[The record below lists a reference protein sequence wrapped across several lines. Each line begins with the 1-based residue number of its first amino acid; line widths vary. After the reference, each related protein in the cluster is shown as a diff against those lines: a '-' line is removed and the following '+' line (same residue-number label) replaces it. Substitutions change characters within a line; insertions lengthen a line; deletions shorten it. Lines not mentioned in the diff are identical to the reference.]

1 MGPLVSLP
9 LQGLAR
15 YLPLLAGGATVASQ
29 TDPKGL
35 EYLKE
40 GLSSLIN
47 PASYSLNPL
56 EDILESKIEDD
67 NKLINIPKEEK
78 IPEKDPNEGPEIPP
92 SGIGEALDLIKEREE
107 RRKSMYED
115 ALQSTVGDPN
125 VNYRETDKKRG
136 QFVLDAPYA
145 NNFWSTGPYSFPGG
159 SINPSKSLITYMKP
173 GDFLKLSANK
183 DFSEKAI
190 EERDDRAFEL
200 YEKNKTGLTVPVL
213 DMTEDAVSGDFE
225 VIGHEGRSR
234 AKYFENL
241 DPNKLIPVQIQ
252 TDFVN
257 TPSGKS
263 RNPEYIDYT
272 KGSYTHG
279 QSIVNLGEK
288 LMKTN
293 LFKNQDGDY
302 VSGIEVL
309 GYEGDGKKVE
319 PKSEETLKP
328 NENFFYKI
336 SGSKNSEI
344 VRDPNDLF
352 EKGWE
357 NKMFPTPKGLG
368 VLGDY
373 DIGIDVMKRTDNN
386 FLLFK
391 DGKVHATLELATPK
405 GQDNV
410 IELDAIGVP
419 ENMQGKGIATD
430 VLNQLFKLADENGV
444 TIMGSAQAFG
454 NKAMNKK
461 ELTKFYNK
469 MGFEGTADN
478 LVRKPKKTTENPL
491 EDILESQIQNKEKET
506 YFGTEEAKESFYD
519 ASNNIDV
526 MFDIKE
532 LNKPENQ
539 KYEYG
544 QNIPAHEFYE
554 NQYHGGVGDLGNA
567 DAFKKLKK
575 LSYYPEY
582 KKLIQE
588 AAKEHLGETF
598 PAYRLVRGDMEAYRT
613 GTPSLE
619 KDINSYSLNPEDAL
633 SLHNMIDYSEGLG
646 KNRNN
651 LVLQEVYINAKDL
664 VMRGKEAENEIVV
677 NTKKLDTDTVRVF
690 DPFTGKIIKDATKGQ
705 LVGKELFK
713 FNDKTRLGGK
723 KDELSNDDD
732 FIKF

>member
-15 YLPLLAGGATVASQ
+15 YLPLLGGGAAAASQ

-506 YFGTEEAKESFYD
+506 YFGTEEAIESFYD

-588 AAKEHLGETF
+588 SAKEHLGESF
-598 PAYRLVRGDMEAYRT
+598 PAYRLVRGDMEAYRE
-613 GTPSLE
+613 GKPSLE

>member
-15 YLPLLAGGATVASQ
+15 YLPLLGGGAAAASQ

-588 AAKEHLGETF
+588 SAKEHLGESF
-598 PAYRLVRGDMEAYRT
+598 PAYRLVRGDMEAYRE
-613 GTPSLE
+613 GKPSLE

>member
-56 EDILESKIEDD
+56 EKILESKIEDD

-506 YFGTEEAKESFYD
+506 YFGTEEAIESFYD

-588 AAKEHLGETF
+588 SAKEHLGESF
-598 PAYRLVRGDMEAYRT
+598 PAYRLVRGDMEAYRE
-613 GTPSLE
+613 GKPSLE

>member
-56 EDILESKIEDD
+56 EKILESKIEDD

-279 QSIVNLGEK
+279 QSIANLGEK
-288 LMKTN
+288 LMKTS

-588 AAKEHLGETF
+588 SAKEHLGESF
-598 PAYRLVRGDMEAYRT
+598 PAYRLVRGDMEAYRE
-613 GTPSLE
+613 GKPSLE

>member
-15 YLPLLAGGATVASQ
+15 YLPLLGGGAAAASQ

-391 DGKVHATLELATPK
+391 DGKVHATLELATPR

-651 LVLQEVYINAKDL
+651 LVLQEVYINVKDL

-713 FNDKTRLGGK
+713 FSDKTRLGGK

>member
-15 YLPLLAGGATVASQ
+15 YLPLLGGGAAAASQ

-391 DGKVHATLELATPK
+391 DGKVHATLELATPR

-444 TIMGSAQAFG
+444 TILGSAQAFG

>member
-15 YLPLLAGGATVASQ
+15 YLPLLGGGAAAASQ

-40 GLSSLIN
+40 SLSSLIN

-56 EDILESKIEDD
+56 EDILESKII
-67 NKLINIPKEEK
+67 KF
-78 IPEKDPNEGPEIPP
+78 PEKNKGSEDNQTPNKDPDQDPKIPP
-92 SGIGEALDLIKEREE
+92 SGIGEVLDLIK
-107 RRKSMYED
+107 
-115 ALQSTVGDPN
+115 
-125 VNYRETDKKRG
+125 
-136 QFVLDAPYA
+136 
-145 NNFWSTGPYSFPGG
+145 
-159 SINPSKSLITYMKP
+159 
-173 GDFLKLSANK
+173 NK
-183 DFSEKAI
+183 DE
-190 EERDDRAFEL
+190 
-200 YEKNKTGLTVPVL
+200 NKTEKT
-213 DMTEDAVSGDFE
+213 
-225 VIGHEGRSR
+225 
-234 AKYFENL
+234 
-241 DPNKLIPVQIQ
+241 
-252 TDFVN
+252 
-257 TPSGKS
+257 
-263 RNPEYIDYT
+263 T
-272 KGSYTHG
+272 KTKI
-279 QSIVNLGEK
+279 SIFDE
-288 LMKTN
+288 
-293 LFKNQDGDY
+293 
-302 VSGIEVL
+302 
-309 GYEGDGKKVE
+309 GYEGQLRKNLMSGLNKLGEDSTNIWFKSTQSPLYELEKMVNELPTYAKDKNEMEKLKVLKEKFVEEVGEIQEPIIKKKKRSFENDPIGLLVSDGSIDAAVDLIAGDEDMYFMYEEWYEDKLLNLQ
-319 PKSEETLKP
+319 ETLEDREGFDLYEDSLLKQQIQKLKD
-328 NENFFYKI
+328 NYTTDEGIKDYILERDAETAEQYKD
-336 SGSKNSEI
+336 EI
-344 VRDPNDLF
+344 IYPD
-352 EKGWE
+352 
-357 NKMFPTPKGLG
+357 
-368 VLGDY
+368 
-373 DIGIDVMKRTDNN
+373 
-386 FLLFK
+386 
-391 DGKVHATLELATPK
+391 
-405 GQDNV
+405 
-410 IELDAIGVP
+410 
-419 ENMQGKGIATD
+419 
-430 VLNQLFKLADENGV
+430 
-444 TIMGSAQAFG
+444 
-454 NKAMNKK
+454 
-461 ELTKFYNK
+461 
-469 MGFEGTADN
+469 
-478 LVRKPKKTTENPL
+478 PKKPTKNPL

-519 ASNNIDV
+519 ASNNIGV

-588 AAKEHLGETF
+588 AAKKHLGETF

-651 LVLQEVYINAKDL
+651 LVLQEVYINVKDL

-690 DPFTGKIIKDATKGQ
+690 DPFTGEIIKDATKGQ
-705 LVGKELFK
+705 LVDKELFK
-713 FNDKTRLGGK
+713 FSDKTRLGGK

>member
-15 YLPLLAGGATVASQ
+15 YLPLLGGGAAAASQ

-506 YFGTEEAKESFYD
+506 YFGTEEAIESFYD

-651 LVLQEVYINAKDL
+651 LVLQEVYINVKDL

-713 FNDKTRLGGK
+713 FSDKTRLGGK

>member
-1 MGPLVSLP
+1 MGPLA

-15 YLPLLAGGATVASQ
+15 YLPLLGGGAAVASQ

-56 EDILESKIEDD
+56 ENILESKIEDD

-279 QSIVNLGEK
+279 QSIANLGEK
-288 LMKTN
+288 LLKTN

-319 PKSEETLKP
+319 
-328 NENFFYKI
+328 
-336 SGSKNSEI
+336 
-344 VRDPNDLF
+344 
-352 EKGWE
+352 
-357 NKMFPTPKGLG
+357 
-368 VLGDY
+368 
-373 DIGIDVMKRTDNN
+373 
-386 FLLFK
+386 
-391 DGKVHATLELATPK
+391 
-405 GQDNV
+405 
-410 IELDAIGVP
+410 
-419 ENMQGKGIATD
+419 
-430 VLNQLFKLADENGV
+430 
-444 TIMGSAQAFG
+444 
-454 NKAMNKK
+454 
-461 ELTKFYNK
+461 
-469 MGFEGTADN
+469 
-478 LVRKPKKTTENPL
+478 PKKTTENPL

-519 ASNNIDV
+519 VSNNIDV
-526 MFDIKE
+526 MFDIKK
-532 LNKPENQ
+532 LNDPENQ
-539 KYEYG
+539 KIEYG
-544 QNIPAHEFYE
+544 QSIPAHEFYE
-554 NQYHGGVGDLGNA
+554 NQYHGGVADLGNA
-567 DAFKKLKK
+567 AAFKKLKK

-598 PAYRLVRGDMEAYRT
+598 PAYRLVRGDNAAARE
-613 GTPSLE
+613 GKPSLE

-633 SLHNMIDYSEGLG
+633 RLHNLIDYNIDSGENR
-646 KNRNN
+646 KN
-651 LVLQEVYINAKDL
+651 LLLQEVYINAKDL
-664 VMRGKEAENEIVV
+664 VMRGKEDENEIIV

-690 DPFTGKIIKDATKGQ
+690 DPSTGEMIKDATKGE

-713 FNDKTRLGGK
+713 FSDKTILSSYK
-723 KDELSNDDD
+723 KD
-732 FIKF
+732 K

>member
-15 YLPLLAGGATVASQ
+15 YLPLLGGGAAAASQ

-391 DGKVHATLELATPK
+391 DGKVHATLELATPR

-506 YFGTEEAKESFYD
+506 YFGTEEAIESFYD

-713 FNDKTRLGGK
+713 FSDKTRLGGK

>member
-56 EDILESKIEDD
+56 ENILESKIEDD

-279 QSIVNLGEK
+279 QSIANLGEK
-288 LMKTN
+288 LMKTS

-588 AAKEHLGETF
+588 SAKEHLGESF
-598 PAYRLVRGDMEAYRT
+598 PAYRLVRGDMEAYRE
-613 GTPSLE
+613 GKPSLE